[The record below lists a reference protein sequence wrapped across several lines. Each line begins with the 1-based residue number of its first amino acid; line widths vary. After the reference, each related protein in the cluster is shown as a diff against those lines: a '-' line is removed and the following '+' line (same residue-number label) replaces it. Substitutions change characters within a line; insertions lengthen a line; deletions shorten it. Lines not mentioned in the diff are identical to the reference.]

1 MNKKCISE
9 VAAEW
14 LELKKLSVKYSTFV
28 KYEVVINNHIN
39 PYFKNYTIEQM
50 NDEIILSF
58 FHMLFNENKY
68 ANSTLMTI
76 KYVLK
81 SINQYVQIKYGA
93 MNNSMDLIKI
103 VKKVNKVTTLTN
115 YQKSHL
121 SNYCFN
127 HYKPIDIA
135 VLIALYGGLRIGEI
149 CALKWENINYEE
161 GYIII
166 NKTIERLRSKDRS
179 QQKTT
184 LMVLNP
190 KTSSSRRIVPI
201 PLFLLEYI
209 KEYQQHITIKNVED
223 YILTNS
229 NRVPEPRT
237 TQYRFAKLCKE
248 FGFSIK
254 FHSLRHSY
262 ATNCV
267 MQEIDT
273 KSLSEI
279 LGHSSVGTTLNLYVH
294 SSLDFKKKQ
303 VGKISKF

>member
-9 VAAEW
+9 VAGEW

-28 KYEVVINNHIN
+28 KYEVVVNNHIN
-39 PYFKNYTIEQM
+39 PYFKDCTIEQM
-50 NDEIILSF
+50 NDEIILNF

-81 SINQYVQIKYGA
+81 SINRYIQIKYGTI
-93 MNNSMDLIKI
+93 NNSMDLIKI
-103 VKKVNKVTTLTN
+103 VKKVNEVTTLTN

-127 HYKPIDIA
+127 HYKPIHMA

-161 GYIII
+161 GFIII
-166 NKTIERLRSKDRS
+166 NKTIERLKSKDTA
-179 QQKTT
+179 QKKTT

-190 KTSSSRRIVPI
+190 KTSSSKRIVPI

-209 KEYQQHITIKNVED
+209 KEYQQYITIKNVED

-229 NRVPEPRT
+229 NRIPEPRT
-237 TQYRFAKLCKE
+237 TQYRFAKLCNQ

-303 VGKISKF
+303 VNKIIKF